1 MDNRKI
7 GIFDSGV
14 GGLTVLSEIIE
25 ELPNENIIYIGDT
38 KRFPYGN
45 KSKENIVQISKQIVN
60 YLILQ
65 DVKLIVI
72 ACGTATSQAL
82 EELRKI
88 YKIPI
93 VGIIEPTIENCI
105 NDNTKSV
112 GIIATK
118 GTIRSN
124 QWEKQIKQKNNN
136 VQVISIET
144 PLLASM
150 AEEGWTNNDVAKA
163 AIKEY
168 MKKFRNSN
176 IEKLILGCTH
186 YPLFEE
192 LIKQELGNKVETI
205 NTGKQMAKYLKKY
218 LEENK
223 MFSNLQK
230 DISSCLQAQ
239 YNITLTD
246 TECNFIN
253 IAEKLLNKRIKI
265 NKVEL

>member
-1 MDNRKI
+1 MNNNKI

-14 GGLTVLSEIIE
+14 GGLTVFSEITK
-25 ELPNENIIYIGDT
+25 ELPNENIIYVGDT
-38 KRFPYGN
+38 KRFPYGS
-45 KSKENIVQISKQIVN
+45 KSKENIIQISKQIVN

-88 YKIPI
+88 YRIPI

-105 NDNTKSV
+105 KNDTKSV

-118 GTIRSN
+118 GTIRSGE
-124 QWEKQIKQKNNN
+124 WERQIKLKNKNITT
-136 VQVISIET
+136 ISVET

-150 AEEGWTNNDVAKA
+150 AEEGWTENDVAKE

-168 MKKFRNSN
+168 MKEFKNTK

-186 YPLFEE
+186 YPLFEK
-192 LIKQELGNKVETI
+192 LITQELENEVETI

-218 LEENK
+218 LQENNMLNQNK
-223 MFSNLQK
+223 NNGEY
-230 DISSCLQAQ
+230 II
-239 YNITLTD
+239 NLTD
-246 TECNFIN
+246 TETNFMN
-253 IAEKLLNKRIKI
+253 VAEKLLGKKIQI
-265 NKVEL
+265 NKLEL

>member
-14 GGLTVLSEIIE
+14 GGLTVFSEIIK
-25 ELPNENIIYIGDT
+25 ELPNENIIYVGDT
-38 KRFPYGN
+38 KRFPYGS
-45 KSKENIVQISKQIVN
+45 KSKENIIQISKQIVN

-88 YKIPI
+88 YRIPI
-93 VGIIEPTIENCI
+93 VGIIGPTIKNCI
-105 NDNTKSV
+105 NENTKSV

-118 GTIRSN
+118 GTIRSGE
-124 QWEKQIKQKNNN
+124 WEKQIKQKNKNIET
-136 VQVISIET
+136 ISIET

-150 AEEGWTNNDVAKA
+150 AEEGWTENQVAKE

-168 MKKFRNSN
+168 MKGLKNTN

-186 YPLFEE
+186 YPLFEK
-192 LIKQELGNKVETI
+192 LIQQELGSSVETI
-205 NTGKQMAKYLKKY
+205 NTGKQMAKYLKNY
-218 LEENK
+218 LEENE
-223 MFSNLQK
+223 MFNDVGKSIASSQK
-230 DISSCLQAQ
+230 YSI
-239 YNITLTD
+239 NLTD

-253 IAEKLLNKRIKI
+253 VAEKLLNKKVEI
-265 NKVEL
+265 NKIEL